1 LGTISRFQEFPELPE
16 TSKNPG
22 LSGVFLCPSSRVHS
36 DLYPSDQTT
45 IVSLGKHDFK
55 TAVYP
60 EATID
65 LGLPKN
71 PTLRFT
77 VEVAA
82 HFEAAALNIRNGH
95 IMAVETGD
103 ASVSA
108 ESPFALPGRASRTF
122 LRYCHYSCC
131 PAASG
136 FAGRAKASS
145 SHPCDPALFW
155 CHASDHRRS
164 RVDPSVVCDRGR
176 RAGPVFPL
184 RGVDVGVDAA
194 RDTTAPGGGTVGACG

>member
-1 LGTISRFQEFPELPE
+1 VSTQ
-16 TSKNPG
+16 
-22 LSGVFLCPSSRVHS
+22 
-36 DLYPSDQTT
+36 LYPSDQTT

-82 HFEAAALNIRNGH
+82 HFEAAALNIRNRH

-108 ESPFALPGRASRTF
+108 EFRYGKTRLHKAGGVRVCWSRQ
-122 LRYCHYSCC
+122 
-131 PAASG
+131 G
-136 FAGRAKASS
+136 
-145 SHPCDPALFW
+145 
-155 CHASDHRRS
+155 
-164 RVDPSVVCDRGR
+164 VVQ
-176 RAGPVFPL
+176 
-184 RGVDVGVDAA
+184 
-194 RDTTAPGGGTVGACG
+194 